1 MADSAVYAIKAN
13 VNISNSD
20 IYNNDV
26 FLSASTDSSVGIIN
40 SSIRDLV
47 ASGEVLQAVSSSIV
61 MQGVSM
67 LRIQYTLTTNTSTNG
82 SSSV

>member
-26 FLSASTDSSVGIIN
+26 FLSASTDSSVAIIN
-40 SSIRDLV
+40 CMIRDLV

-61 MQGVSM
+61 LQGVSM
-67 LRIQYTLTTNTSTNG
+67 LRIQYTLTTNTNTNG